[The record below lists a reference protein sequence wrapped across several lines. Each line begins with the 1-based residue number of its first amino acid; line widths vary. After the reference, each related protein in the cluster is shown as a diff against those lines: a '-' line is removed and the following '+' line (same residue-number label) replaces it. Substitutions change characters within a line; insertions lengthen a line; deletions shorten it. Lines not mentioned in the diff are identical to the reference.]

1 MSTKKLSRTNHII
14 FIIHQLFYNSG
25 DQTVRIRLTENA
37 RNREGVL
44 KKYYLNEAV
53 EWEITTYKYRSSYY
67 RSRTRNYYSDS
78 NTYDES
84 SQKIK
89 IRTSQML
96 QCLSSLKITEASEAI
111 YVYTCH
117 QWHTSGYVIIGTL
130 ALVALLLYLIVPISL
145 AVLYIKNQQGKS
157 RTCFVY
163 SSKGSDSQS
172 LTYQI
177 NGTQQSKKQIIVKVC
192 YL

>member
-1 MSTKKLSRTNHII
+1 MMKAHTFLTMKLLGIMKIIPALQMMMISSGTMQLNDNVGKRALKVVSR
-14 FIIHQLFYNSG
+14 
-25 DQTVRIRLTENA
+25 
-37 RNREGVL
+37 
-44 KKYYLNEAV
+44 
-53 EWEITTYKYRSSYY
+53 
-67 RSRTRNYYSDS
+67 
-78 NTYDES
+78 
-84 SQKIK
+84 QKIK
-89 IRTSQML
+89 MRTSQML

-177 NGTQQSKKQIIVKVC
+177 NGTKQSKKQIIVKVC